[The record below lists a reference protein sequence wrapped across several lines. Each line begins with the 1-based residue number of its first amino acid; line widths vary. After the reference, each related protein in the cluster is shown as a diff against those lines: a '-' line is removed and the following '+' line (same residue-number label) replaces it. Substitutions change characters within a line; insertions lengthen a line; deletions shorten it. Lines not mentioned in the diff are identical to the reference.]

1 MESVILRDPSILGG
15 TPVFRGTR
23 VPIRNLFD
31 CFEKGYSIRQFLT
44 DFPAVS
50 EEQVGLLLRE
60 VERELQLG
68 AA

>member
-1 MESVILRDPSILGG
+1 MKSVILRDPSILGG

-31 CFEKGYSIRQFLT
+31 CFEQGYSIRQFLA

-50 EEQVGLLLRE
+50 EEQIGLLLRE